1 MSKELK
7 FHYLVVAQYQKILAD
22 YAKGKGSFEQIT
34 TEILK
39 TLQPGRMVLPKEQ

>member
-1 MSKELK
+1 MQKELK

-22 YAKGKGSFEQIT
+22 YSKGKGSFDQIT

-39 TLQPGRMVLPKEQ
+39 TL